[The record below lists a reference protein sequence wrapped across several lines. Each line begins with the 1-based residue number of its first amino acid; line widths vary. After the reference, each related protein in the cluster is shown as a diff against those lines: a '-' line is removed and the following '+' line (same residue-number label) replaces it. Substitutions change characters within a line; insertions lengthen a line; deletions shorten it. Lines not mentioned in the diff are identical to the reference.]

1 MASFYPP
8 LVKGTQFNRKF
19 FEFQNAPVSYS
30 QFRNEAQLNI
40 AGVDSV
46 INVKEINNAGV
57 QIQNE
62 DLVISSNIIGAPNT
76 VVFAGTSYIPNL
88 NTQGENLVIQS
99 SSGNH
104 IFLGYNDG
112 DGHIYVNTD
121 TNSNMYI
128 DGGDLIMNNTNQK
141 LRMGT
146 SDLYFNENNKWNSN
160 ELKVSKVN
168 LKGTDL
174 ENKLGTID
182 NLIVS
187 NKVLSDLSF
196 NSVITTAS
204 SNKLELQT
212 SIAQNKSESDSRFT
226 LVEQTAESNK
236 TQLQN
241 SITNVNSTLT
251 ENISTLNT
259 NLTQQINTNQS
270 LNNSRFT
277 TVESTAETNRSQ
289 LQTTIETLNTS
300 LTNSLNNVNTALTQQ
315 ISQNKNASDARFL
328 VVESTTENNK
338 SQLQSDI
345 AALNSSLS
353 SNITNVNTNL
363 TQLIGQNKTA
373 SDIHFTNVESTAE
386 SNKVLL
392 QNSIQSL
399 DDKVNTHK
407 SLADASFN
415 SFNLSKADIVYVDN
429 KVAELVS
436 GAPSMLNTLNKLAE
450 AISND
455 NNFSST
461 IVSLVGTKAEK
472 SYTDA
477 QDGVLQNAINLKAD
491 SSYVTSQLDTKVAT
505 SDYET
510 FKTQNTSLLNAKV
523 NTSDYNS
530 QVSQLQS
537 SIDTKSSQ
545 SYVDSAVTQLSNSK
559 VDNTTFQS
567 TTANLQSQL
576 DTKASSEYVN
586 GQLNVKVN
594 STTFDS
600 TTSNL
605 QSQLDTKSSSEF
617 VNQQLA
623 TKVNQTDFQT
633 SLANVQTQ
641 LDTKAS
647 LMYVNTQLGLKANQS
662 SLETTATQLQTS
674 IDNISSQL
682 LSKVDASSAEITTS
696 NLNSLINEKASSI
709 YVDTQLATKAN
720 KSYVDEQ
727 LSGVDS
733 SLILKADKTYVDSKI
748 TDLVGSSPQT
758 LDTLQEIANAIA
770 EDANFSVTIINSI
783 ASKASQSYV
792 NTELNTLQTQIN
804 DRPTTTYVNTQLAL
818 KGDKSYIDNQLE
830 LKSNTSDVTSALATK
845 ASVTELNNLNSLVN
859 TKVDASYVQLQV
871 GSANTYTDNAV
882 TGLASQ
888 TYVDNKVQITK
899 DEILGGASPAY
910 DTLLELQNA
919 LSNNTDAVTAIT
931 NQLATKAS
939 STYVDNA
946 VSNLQSNLQTDI
958 NSKASIT
965 YVDSQI
971 ASIPPPPSLTGYAT
985 ETYVNTAIQNVQT
998 GGVDLSTYATK
1009 TYVDTAVA
1017 NVSVDLS
1024 GIATELYVNNAVAN
1038 VSVDLTGYATQTYVT
1053 SALDTA
1059 KNEILGG
1066 AGAAFDTLNELKG
1079 LIDSGDASVS
1089 TALATQIA
1097 AKAND
1102 NEVVHLAGTE
1112 TITGLKSFSNNV
1124 TVSSL
1129 NNINSTTIGYLSNV
1143 TSDIQTQLNSKMNS
1157 TGGAFVD
1164 LTTNDQTITGNK
1176 IFNNINTYSRS
1187 IERILTP
1194 SLSGTTITYDYT
1206 ANAGVGYVNPTSATL
1221 LTMSVTNLPTSTNLN
1236 NSSFTISLIIN
1247 TATFKTRVST
1257 LNVNGTG
1264 VTIRYVNGSASI
1276 NIASAVWVLQTFTI
1290 MSLPNAGSTLIA
1302 LSSVSPWF

>member
-40 AGVDSV
+40 PGVDSV

-62 DLVISSNIIGAPNT
+62 DLVITSNIIGGPNT
-76 VVFAGTSYIPNL
+76 VVTAGTSFIPNI
-88 NTQGENLVIQS
+88 NTQSENLVIQS

-121 TNSNMYI
+121 TSSNMYI

-146 SDLYFNENNKWNSN
+146 SDLFFNENNKWNTS

-168 LKGTDL
+168 LKGIDL
-174 ENKLGTID
+174 ENKLGSID
-182 NLIVS
+182 ELIS
-187 NKVLSDLSF
+187 TNKVLSDSSF
-196 NSVITTAS
+196 NSVIATAS
-204 SNKLELQT
+204 ANKLELQT
-212 SIAQNKSESDSRFT
+212 SITQNKSESDSHFT

-241 SITNVNSTLT
+241 TITSVNSTLT
-251 ENISTLNT
+251 ENINTLNT
-259 NLTQQINTNQS
+259 NLTQQINTNQT

-277 TVESTAETNRSQ
+277 TVETTAETNRSQ
-289 LQTTIETLNTS
+289 LQTNIDTLNTS
-300 LTNSLNNVNTALTQQ
+300 LTNNLNGVNTTLTQQ
-315 ISQNKNASDARFL
+315 ITQNKSDSDARFL
-328 VVESTTENNK
+328 VVESTAESNK
-338 SQLQSDI
+338 TQLQSNIDTVS
-345 AALNSSLS
+345 ASLS
-353 SNITNVNTNL
+353 SNINNVNTSL
-363 TQLIGQNKTA
+363 TQLIGQNKSE
-373 SDIHFTNVESTAE
+373 SDIHFANVESTAE

-392 QNSIQSL
+392 QNSIQTL
-399 DDKVNTHK
+399 DAKVDTHK
-407 SLADASFN
+407 TLLDASFN
-415 SFNLSKADIVYVDN
+415 SLNVSKADIVYVDN
-429 KVAELVS
+429 KVSELVG
-436 GAPSMLNTLNKLAE
+436 GAPSMLNTLNELAS

-461 IVSLVGTKAEK
+461 IVSLVGTKADK

-477 QDGVLQNAINLKAD
+477 QVGLLQTAINTKAD
-491 SSYVTSQLDTKVAT
+491 SSYVTNQLSTKVDN

-523 NTSDYNS
+523 NTSDYNT
-530 QVSQLQS
+530 QVMQLQT
-537 SIDTKSSQ
+537 SIDTKASQ
-545 SYVDSAVTQLSNSK
+545 SYVDSAVTQLTNSK
-559 VDNTTFQS
+559 VDNTSFQS
-567 TTANLQSQL
+567 ATANLQSQI
-576 DTKASSEYVN
+576 DTKSSTEYVN
-586 GQLNVKVN
+586 GQLDLKVN
-594 STTFDS
+594 STTFQNS
-600 TTSNL
+600 TSNL
-605 QSQLDTKSSSEF
+605 QSQIDTKAGSDY

-623 TKVNQTDFQT
+623 TKVNNTEFQS
-633 SLANVQTQ
+633 SLDNIQTQ

-647 LMYVNTQLGLKANQS
+647 STFLNTQLSLKANQS

-674 IDNISSQL
+674 IDNVSSQL
-682 LSKVDASSAEITTS
+682 LLKVDASSAEITTT
-696 NLNSLINEKASSI
+696 NLTSLIGEKASSI

-720 KSYVDEQ
+720 KSYVDDQ

-748 TDLVGSSPQT
+748 NDLVGTAPQT

-770 EDANFSVTIINSI
+770 EDANFSVTVINSI

-792 NTELNTLQTQIN
+792 NTEINTLQSQIN
-804 DRPTTTYVNTQLAL
+804 DRATTSYVDTQLGLKGDKTYIDTQLAL
-818 KGDKSYIDNQLE
+818 KSD
-830 LKSNTSDVTSALATK
+830 TSVVNIALDTK
-845 ASVTELNNLNSLVN
+845 ASLTELNNLSSLVN
-859 TKVDASYVQLQV
+859 TKVDASYVQLEIADAK
-871 GSANTYTDNAV
+871 SYTDTSV

-939 STYVDNA
+939 TTYVDNS
-946 VSNLQSNLQTDI
+946 VSNLQANLQADI
-958 NSKASIT
+958 DTKASIT

-985 ETYVNTAIQNVQT
+985 ETYVNTAIQNAQT

-1017 NVSVDLS
+1017 NVSIDMS
-1024 GIATELYVNNAVAN
+1024 GIATETYVNNAVAN
-1038 VSVDLTGYATQTYVT
+1038 VSVDLSGYATQTYVT
-1053 SALDTA
+1053 SAVDAA

-1112 TITGLKSFSNNV
+1112 TITGLKTFSNNV
-1124 TVSSL
+1124 TISSL

-1143 TSDIQTQLNSKMNS
+1143 TSDIQTQLDSLTNSS
-1157 TGGAFVD
+1157 SGGDFVD
-1164 LTTNDQTITGNK
+1164 LTTNDQIITGNK
-1176 IFNNINTYSRS
+1176 TWNNLNSFQRVVERMQTLTVSSNQITLDYSTGN
-1187 IERILTP
+1187 I
-1194 SLSGTTITYDYT
+1194 
-1206 ANAGVGYVNPTSATL
+1206 AYVVPPSATNMIL
-1221 LTMSVTNLPTSTNLN
+1221 NLN
-1236 NSSFTISLIIN
+1236 NVPLSSYS
-1247 TATFKTRVST
+1247 
-1257 LNVNGTG
+1257 
-1264 VTIRYVNGSASI
+1264 GS
-1276 NIASAVWVLQTFTI
+1276 TFTI
-1290 MSLPNAGSTLIA
+1290 TILINAQTNKAYVNSLFVNGGAAVMRYAGGVANVSLTSAIFAVQTITILVVPGTTTVGGV
-1302 LSSVSPWF
+1302 LTSVTQWF